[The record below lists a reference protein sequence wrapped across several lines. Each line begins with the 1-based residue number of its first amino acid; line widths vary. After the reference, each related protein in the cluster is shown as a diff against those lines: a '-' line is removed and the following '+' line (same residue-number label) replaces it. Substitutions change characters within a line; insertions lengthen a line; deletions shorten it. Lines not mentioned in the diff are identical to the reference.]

1 MKKSEL
7 YKIVLNYSFI
17 GLFGALSYTFINY
30 KSLKFHEF
38 IVLGSAILL
47 CALFIFFIADGASD
61 D

>member
-30 KSLKFHEF
+30 KSLEFHE
-38 IVLGSAILL
+38 
-47 CALFIFFIADGASD
+47 FIFFIADGASD

>member
-30 KSLKFHEF
+30 KSLEFHEF
-38 IVLGSAILL
+38 IVLIV
-47 CALFIFFIADGASD
+47 DGASD